1 MTTWQQNMFST
12 MTDIHLSLFF
22 LAKSGKSG
30 TSKQKYEESVNF
42 YNLPKESNAAFC
54 LWDLRPQ
61 IHLSSLLQHILDV
74 ALSDG
79 HTYLTVNA
87 TIICKSTLRKLLY
100 KKFGNNMSHTI
111 FPRFSKNVNFTVFL
125 PSKFMFWKSFSR
137 IRESFEVSDCHSALA
152 LISKN
157 MYVL

>member
-12 MTDIHLSLFF
+12 MTDIHLSLFSKIWKIWN
-22 LAKSGKSG
+22 AKK
-30 TSKQKYEESVNF
+30 KYKESVNF

-125 PSKFMFWKSFSR
+125 SSQFMFWKSFSR

-157 MYVL
+157 MYGL